1 MKKKGYRSYGRL
13 ESWLCWSSLA
23 AVRPLPRQH
32 SQWKPPR
39 VVTKAASGSF
49 GMGIARNKKVI

>member
-1 MKKKGYRSYGRL
+1 MKKKVIGLMVDWNPGCAGRHL
-13 ESWLCWSSLA
+13 RRCA
-23 AVRPLPRQH
+23 APRQH